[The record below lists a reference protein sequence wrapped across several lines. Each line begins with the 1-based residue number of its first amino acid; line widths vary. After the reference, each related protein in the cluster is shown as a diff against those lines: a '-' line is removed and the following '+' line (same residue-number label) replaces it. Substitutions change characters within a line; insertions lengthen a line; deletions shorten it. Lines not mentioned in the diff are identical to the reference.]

1 MPTTNNLPEAT
12 TWKSAAEKRQGYDFR
27 VSSGQLCR
35 IRSTDLQQLIL
46 DGVIDDIDAVTKL
59 VASDIM
65 SKKAVAPKGKTAT
78 ASAIKESLEF
88 LGSDEGRTAIQLM
101 DAILPHVVIAPA
113 VLPDPADPADRNP
126 DLIYVSD
133 IDINDRA
140 EIFAEVM
147 KGVEK
152 AAQFR
157 K

>member
-1 MPTTNNLPEAT
+1 MPTTNLPEAT
-12 TWKSAAEKRQGYDFR
+12 TWKSAAEKRLGYDFR

-46 DGVIDDIDAVTKL
+46 DGVIDDVDAVTKL

-65 SKKAVAPKGKTAT
+65 QKKAIAPTGKNAT
-78 ASAIKESLEF
+78 ASAIKQSLEF
-88 LGSDEGRTAIQLM
+88 LKSDEGRTAIDLM
-101 DAILPHVVIAPA
+101 NIILPHVIIAPA
-113 VLPDPADPADRNP
+113 VLLDPEDPADRDPNV
-126 DLIYVSD
+126 IYVSD

-152 AAQFR
+152 AAKFR
-157 K
+157 E